1 MYIPTLFTVPGE
13 PETLWQEIVR
23 YFRNYF
29 DTMKN
34 TEYENLG
41 FGGSGSMITI
51 PMIVIA
57 IAAAIII
64 SSISAIINKTVLGGF
79 VRAVIKDEALSPESA
94 KTLEELGYDEK
105 LVIRRS
111 VRKSINLRS
120 VIRCVEEEQYNERTR
135 LAREEYDK
143 NPDPHKPKFVDAPYQ
158 IDPDNDHFYI
168 PEENKYKADM
178 KFDKRGTSWGMF
190 WVIIIITVIF
200 SIALLVSLPKILD
213 IANEFFG
220 SIANSAPK
228 DRI

>member
-1 MYIPTLFTVPGE
+1 M
-13 PETLWQEIVR
+13 TLWQEMVE

-29 DTMKN
+29 ETVS
-34 TEYENLG
+34 TAEYENLG
-41 FGGSGSMITI
+41 ITKGSMITI
-51 PMIVIA
+51 PMIVVA

-64 SSISAIINKTVLGGF
+64 VSISSILNKTIFGDF
-79 VRAVIKDEALSPESA
+79 VRVVIKAEALSPESA

-105 LVIRRS
+105 LIIRRS
-111 VRKSINLRS
+111 VRRGTNLRS

-135 LAREEYDK
+135 AALEEYNN
-143 NPDPHKPKFVDAPYQ
+143 NPDLHKPKFVDVPYVV
-158 IDPDNDHFYI
+158 DPDNDHFYI

-190 WVIIIITVIF
+190 WVVVVITLIF
-200 SIALLVSLPKILD
+200 SVVLLAYLPKILE

-220 SIANSAPK
+220 TVGNSAPK

>member
-1 MYIPTLFTVPGE
+1 MYIPTLLTVPGE
-13 PETLWQEIVR
+13 PETLWQEIVQ

-64 SSISAIINKTVLGGF
+64 SSIAVIFNKTVLGGF
-79 VRAVIKDEALSPESA
+79 VRAVIKSEALSKDSA

-105 LVIRRS
+105 LIIRRG
-111 VRKSINLRS
+111 VRRGVNLRS
-120 VIRCVEEEQYNERTR
+120 VIRCVEEEEYNERTR

-143 NPDPHKPKFVDAPYQ
+143 NPDPHKPKFVDVPYAV
-158 IDPDNDHFYI
+158 DPDNDHFYI

-178 KFDKRGTSWGMF
+178 KFDKKGTSWGMF
-190 WVIIIITVIF
+190 WIVVLLTVIF
-200 SIALLVSLPKILD
+200 SIILLVSLPKILD

-220 SIANSAPK
+220 AFGNSAPK

>member
-1 MYIPTLFTVPGE
+1 MYIPTLLTVSGE
-13 PETLWQEIVR
+13 EKTLWQDIVE

-29 DTMKN
+29 DTLKN

-41 FGGSGSMITI
+41 FGSGSMITI

-64 SSISAIINKTVLGGF
+64 SSVAVIINKTVFGNF
-79 VRAVIKDEALSPESA
+79 VRAVIKSEALSKESA

-105 LVIRRS
+105 LMIRRG
-111 VRKSINLRS
+111 VRKGINLRS
-120 VIRCVEEEQYNERTR
+120 VIRCVEEEEYNERAR
-135 LAREEYDK
+135 IAREEYDK
-143 NPDPHKPKFVDAPYQ
+143 NPDPHKPKFVDVPYSV
-158 IDPDNDHFYI
+158 DPDNDHFYI

-190 WVIIIITVIF
+190 WIVVLLTVIF
-200 SIALLVSLPKILD
+200 SIILLVSLPKILD

-220 SIANSAPK
+220 AFGNSAPK

>member
-1 MYIPTLFTVPGE
+1 MYITTLLSSKNLTF
-13 PETLWQEIVR
+13 WQEIAE
-23 YFRNYF
+23 YFKNYF
-29 DTMKN
+29 DTLKN

-41 FGGSGSMITI
+41 IGGSGSMITI

-64 SSISAIINKTVLGGF
+64 SSVAAIFNKTVFGNF
-79 VRAVIKDEALSPESA
+79 VRCVIKNEALSPESA

-105 LVIRRS
+105 LIIRRG
-111 VRKSINLRS
+111 VRKGINLRS
-120 VIRCVEEEQYNERTR
+120 VIRCVEEEQYNERAR

-143 NPDPHKPKFVDAPYQ
+143 NPDPHKPKFIDVPYSV
-158 IDPDNDHFYI
+158 DPDNDHFYI

-190 WVIIIITVIF
+190 WIVVLLTVIF
-200 SIALLVSLPKILD
+200 SVVLLACLPKILD

-220 SIANSAPK
+220 AFGNSAPK